1 MTDIDGAPRLR
12 VAALDLFERP
22 VPFRIPFK
30 FGATLV
36 TETPQAFVR
45 ATIELADG
53 RSATGWSAELMVPK
67 WFDKRPGLTNAQNV
81 DQLRG
86 ALIDAQ
92 SCYPAAGSDTAFG
105 LSCACLPF
113 LLQRGAS
120 RGDPPLVTNFG
131 PALADRAVL
140 DALCRLL
147 TTDAFSLL
155 GANVAGFDPGRWDP
169 ALASFKTGAFLAS
182 RQPLQ
187 TVIARHTIGMTD
199 PLTEADLAGQHYPRD
214 GLPVTLE
221 QVIARYGVDH
231 FKIKVRG
238 DIDADLDRLRSIA
251 AVIDRVPG
259 DYRVTLDGNE
269 QFPTPETVHALI
281 EAIGAAPELRRL
293 ADAILYVEQPL
304 HRDVTLEVPIP
315 VLPGGLP
322 VIIDEAD
329 GPLDALPRAVRL
341 GYRGVSSKA
350 CKGVYRSLLNA
361 CRVAASDGPLV
372 HSGEDLTCQ
381 PGLAVQHD
389 LAIVA
394 FLGLG
399 HVERNGH
406 HFGSGMAGV
415 PPQEI
420 QAFLSA
426 HGSLYQAKNKRVD
439 LRIADGRIDL
449 SSLACIGFGAEPQPT
464 AEAMAPMPVPA

>member
-1 MTDIDGAPRLR
+1 MSSIEVAPRLR

-105 LSCACLPF
+105 LSCACLPDV
-113 LLQRGAS
+113 LQRGAG

-131 PALADRAVL
+131 AALADRAVL

-147 TTDAFSLL
+147 ATDAFSLL
-155 GANVAGFDPGRWDP
+155 GANLAGFDPGRWDP
-169 ALASFKTGAFLAS
+169 ALGKFDINAFLAG

-199 PLTEADLAGQHYPRD
+199 PLTEADLAGDDDPRD
-214 GLPVTLE
+214 GLPVSLE
-221 QVIARYGVDH
+221 QVIGRYGVDH

-238 DIDADLDRLRSIA
+238 DIDADLDRLRAIA
-251 AVIDRVPG
+251 AVIDRLPG
-259 DYRVTLDGNE
+259 NYRVTLDGNE
-269 QFPTPETVHALI
+269 QFPSPETVHALI
-281 EAIGAAPELRRL
+281 AAIGAAPALRRL
-293 ADAILYVEQPL
+293 AGAILYVEQPL
-304 HRDVTLEVPIP
+304 HRDVTLEVPFP
-315 VLPGGLP
+315 ALPGGLP

-329 GPLDALPRAVRL
+329 GPLDALPRAVGL

-361 CRVAASDGPLV
+361 CRVTASNVPLV
-372 HSGEDLTCQ
+372 HSAEDLTCQ
-381 PGLAVQHD
+381 PGLAVQQD

-394 FLGLG
+394 FLGLD

-406 HFGSGMAGV
+406 HFGSGMAGA

-420 QAFLSA
+420 EAFLSD
-426 HGSLYQAKNKRVD
+426 HGSLYHAMDERVD

-449 SSLACIGFGAEPQPT
+449 SSLACAGFGAGPMPV
-464 AEAMAPMPVPA
+464 AAALEAMPVPA